1 MLTLLLALQ
10 AQACDPDNG
19 GLKLPPGFCATVVAK
34 DLVGVRHLSVASDGS
49 IFAGRHGNQGGLYL
63 LRDTT
68 RDGKID
74 LVSRV
79 FDTAGTGVLWTPE
92 AVYFSPEDRVLRFPW
107 SAGAAKPSGPPEL
120 IVHSLPTGG
129 HTAKSMVIGRDGALF
144 VVVGSRSNS
153 CQEKDRGDKS
163 PGIKPCNEL
172 ETRAGIWR
180 FDARKTAQTQ
190 SSGQRWGTG
199 LRNAMAMALAP
210 DGTLWAAVHG
220 RDQLTQNWGF
230 SEEDGAENP
239 SEEFGPITEGVDYG
253 WPYCYHDP
261 RNSRKVQA
269 PEYGGNGTAPGDC
282 GTKAQPAV
290 AFPAHWA
297 PNASVFY
304 TGTMFPARYRGGAF
318 VAFHGSWNRAPR
330 PQEGFRVVFAPF
342 ENGKATGKWEDFA
355 LPAGEPHS
363 IRPSGL
369 AVGPDGSLY
378 IGADREGKIW
388 RVMSVS
394 GKP

>member
-1 MLTLLLALQ
+1 M
-10 AQACDPDNG
+10 PE
-19 GLKLPPGFCATVVAK
+19 GFCAALVAK
-34 DLVGVRHLSVASDGS
+34 DLVGVRHLAVAPDGS
-49 IFAGRHGNQGGLYL
+49 IFAGRHGNQGGLYY

-68 RDGKID
+68 GDGRID

-79 FDTAGTGVLWTPE
+79 FDTAGTGVQWTPD

-107 SAGAAKPSGPPEL
+107 SAGARQPSGKPEL
-120 IVHSLPTGG
+120 IVSGLPTGG
-129 HTAKSMVIGRDGALF
+129 HTAKSMILGKNGALF
-144 VVVGSRSNS
+144 VVIGSKTNS
-153 CQEKDRGDKS
+153 CQEKDRTEKS
-163 PGIKPCNEL
+163 PGVRPCTEL

-180 FDARKTAQTQ
+180 FDARKLGQSQ
-190 SSGQRWGTG
+190 SSGVRYGTG
-199 LRNAMAMALAP
+199 LRNAMAMSLAP

-239 SEEFGPITEGVDYG
+239 AEEFGPITEGIDYG
-253 WPYCYHDP
+253 WPYCYYDP
-261 RNSRKVQA
+261 RNRRKVQA
-269 PEYGGNGTAPGDC
+269 PEYGGNGTSEGNC
-282 GTKAQPAV
+282 GANAMPAV

-304 TGTMFPARYRGGAF
+304 TGTMFPTRYRGGAF

-342 ENGKATGKWEDFA
+342 EGGKATGKWEDFA
-355 LPAGEPHS
+355 TPSGEPNS

-388 RVMSVS
+388 RVVVRR
-394 GKP
+394 